1 MTSEHD
7 DLGQGPE
14 AVKTELADALTRE
27 RPVPAPGF
35 RGALGRYLTLRDP
48 GYGPR
53 PERLR
58 MIVTAWVFAGVVLIA
73 IGLMQASGSL

>member
-1 MTSEHD
+1 MTSEND
-7 DLGQGPE
+7 DLGQEPD
-14 AVKTELADALTRE
+14 AVEPELADTLTRE
-27 RPVPAPGF
+27 RPVPAPRF
-35 RGALGRYLTLRDP
+35 RGALGRYLTIQDP

-58 MIVTAWVFAGVVLIA
+58 MIVAAWVLAGVVLIA

>member
-1 MTSEHD
+1 MNDE
-7 DLGQGPE
+7 PE
-14 AVKTELADALTRE
+14 IRSGLPPVERRLEAELAAR

-35 RGALGRYLTLRDP
+35 RGALGRRLAADDP

-58 MIVTAWVFAGVVLIA
+58 PKVMGMLGGGVLLIVLGALQG
-73 IGLMQASGSL
+73 IGAL